1 MHVRTTF
8 AAINRAGV
16 FAAFDAKIHLQSSYP
31 AAPMSF
37 QPLSFDA
44 ETYLADVRMFGQPA
58 FGAVYL
64 IDDERKAII
73 ETGTSWDAER
83 ILEAVHAFGL
93 RPQEI
98 DAVVVSHIHL
108 DHAGGAGFLID
119 SMRSAKVYVHER
131 GHKHLVDPTRL
142 VASAR
147 QALGPTE
154 AEMFGTMK
162 PIPVDRLVSVKDR
175 DRLDLGKHS
184 LVFFDSPGHAPHELT
199 ILDELNRCVYTGDA
213 AGLYFPGDEI
223 LMPIAPA
230 PAFDLEQNLE
240 TFRRL
245 LALKPRGLLFSHYGP
260 HTKPAAAIE
269 AMMAAYP
276 AWARIVRDRLA
287 TIGEDGVLRELYD
300 MSCRAAKRYPRDF
313 LERRIRVSITG
324 LAAYHERM
332 EHAARTS

>member
-1 MHVRTTF
+1 
-8 AAINRAGV
+8 
-16 FAAFDAKIHLQSSYP
+16 
-31 AAPMSF
+31 MSF

-44 ETYLADVRMFGQPA
+44 ETHLSDVHMFGQRA

-83 ILEAVHAFGL
+83 ILEAVREFGL
-93 RPQEI
+93 RPNDI
-98 DAVVVSHIHL
+98 DALVVSHIHL
-108 DHAGGAGFLID
+108 DHAGGAGFLLE
-119 SMRSAKVYVHER
+119 STPRAKVYVHER
-131 GHKHLVDPTRL
+131 GFKHLVDPTRL
-142 VASAR
+142 VSSAR
-147 QALGPTE
+147 ESLGPKD
-154 AEMFGTMK
+154 AEIFGTMK
-162 PIPVDRLVSVKDR
+162 PIPADRLVPVKDR

-199 ILDELNRCVYTGDA
+199 ILDEHNRCVYTGDA

-230 PAFDLEQNLE
+230 PAFDLEKNLE

-245 LALKPRGLLFSHYGP
+245 LALQPRGLLFSHYGP
-260 HTKPAAAIE
+260 HTKPKAAIE
-269 AMMAAYP
+269 AMMTAYP
-276 AWARIVRDRLA
+276 AWARVVRDKLSS
-287 TIGEDGVLRELYD
+287 IGEEGVLRELYD
-300 MSCRAAKRYPRDF
+300 MSCRAAKHYPRDF

-332 EHAARTS
+332 EHAARTG